1 VKTITTKTTKDRI
14 NAANTG
20 STSPYTVAPRI
31 PANAGPTIKPRLEDI
46 AIFPKFL
53 LLSSSEEMSATYAS
67 ATETFPPVSP
77 SIALAR
83 NSATKGRVIAKVPII
98 VESMLNRLLTGKNNA
113 IRKIIHPASVPP

>member
-1 VKTITTKTTKDRI
+1 
-14 NAANTG
+14 
-20 STSPYTVAPRI
+20 
-31 PANAGPTIKPRLEDI
+31 
-46 AIFPKFL
+46 
-53 LLSSSEEMSATYAS
+53 MSATYAS

-113 IRKIIHPASVPP
+113 TRKIIHPASVPP